1 VGAGLAVLSG
11 ELWVNYKRWD
21 RSVWQAC
28 PVRIELHV
36 TSDGD
41 ATLDIDGSPTGARP
55 VSWLDGISQPHPL
68 VWLSR
73 ERQYDVELWVGGELV
88 GYVPGPDPAVEAAYE
103 DAERRIA

>member
-1 VGAGLAVLSG
+1 
-11 ELWVNYKRWD
+11 
-21 RSVWQAC
+21 
-28 PVRIELHV
+28 
-36 TSDGD
+36 
-41 ATLDIDGSPTGARP
+41 